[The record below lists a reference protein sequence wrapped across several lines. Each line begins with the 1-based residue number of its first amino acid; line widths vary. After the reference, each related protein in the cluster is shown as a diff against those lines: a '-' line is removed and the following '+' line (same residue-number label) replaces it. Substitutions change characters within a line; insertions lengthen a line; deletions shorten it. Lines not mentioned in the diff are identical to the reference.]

1 MMSRGSFLVFPGLP
15 GLVFCIFWRVF
26 LLVLCFLCVFVF
38 WSRFVLCLFDSSL
51 VLCMYILAMACLRF
65 VFVCFS
71 FCFVLACCKSYAL
84 FMVLLSG
91 ACQFWLFFVVSGSL
105 YRLHVFAL
113 LWWFL
118 VLVLPGFLCFCFCLP
133 GALLFMNPKKS
144 RAFCSWILC
153 GLLVFYCFFISS
165 CIFWSSFCGFTIS
178 FLSFFNSFL

>member
-1 MMSRGSFLVFPGLP
+1 MSRGSFLVFPGLP

-84 FMVLLSG
+84 SWCFYLVRVNFD
-91 ACQFWLFFVVSGSL
+91 CFWLLLVVYPGRASLCCSGDFWS
-105 YRLHVFAL
+105 RS
-113 LWWFL
+113 FL
-118 VLVLPGFLCFCFCLP
+118 DFLCFCFCLP
-133 GALLFMNPKKS
+133 GALFFMYKKIQ
-144 RAFCSWILC
+144 AFLLPGFFLLCSSW
-153 GLLVFYCFFISS
+153 FYCFFISS
-165 CIFWSSFCGFTIS
+165 WILWSSFCGFTIS
-178 FLSFFNSFL
+178 FFNLFNNFL